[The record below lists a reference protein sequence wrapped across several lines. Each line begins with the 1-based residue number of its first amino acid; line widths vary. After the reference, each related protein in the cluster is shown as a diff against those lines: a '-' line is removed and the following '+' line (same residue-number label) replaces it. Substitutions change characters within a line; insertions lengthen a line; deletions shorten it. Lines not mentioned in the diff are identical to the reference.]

1 MPRWLKEDYKK
12 CMEDLK
18 KETQARTHAET
29 LAKVLKDTLQATNDL
44 EESNNKIE
52 EIEDMEIQEDMKDSR
67 KECDSD
73 SNEWKQQRKQRKRSR
88 KSVSEDE
95 NIVFNCDACYKQFES
110 ETDLKGQSDKTF
122 AENKF
127 LMDHIQIY

>member
-1 MPRWLKEDYKK
+1 
-12 CMEDLK
+12 MEDLK

-29 LAKVLKDTLQATNDL
+29 LAKVLKDTLQAKNDL

-110 ETDLKGQSDKTF
+110 ETDLKGQSYKTF